1 MRGDKYTSI
10 NILRTYIHA
19 PSIGCRLLS
28 HAPRRHTVAGRTWG
42 HEDAKWSVA
51 GRTRPVGRKKARDPR
66 ALVAAMLALRGD
78 GVPPVLE

>member
-1 MRGDKYTSI
+1 M
-10 NILRTYIHA
+10 
-19 PSIGCRLLS
+19 
-28 HAPRRHTVAGRTWG
+28 AGRTRG

-51 GRTRPVGRKKARDPR
+51 SRTRPVGRKKARDPR